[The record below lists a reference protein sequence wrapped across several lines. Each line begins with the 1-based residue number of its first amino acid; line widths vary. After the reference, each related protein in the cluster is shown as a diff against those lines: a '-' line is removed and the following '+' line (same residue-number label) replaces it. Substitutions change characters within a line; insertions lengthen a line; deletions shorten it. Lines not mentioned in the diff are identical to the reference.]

1 MKKWKIWLP
10 ILLVIMAIAGGSFA
24 YTYLTATQQ
33 ISVSGAGGDIATV
46 EAYGS
51 PSWGSLAGQQ
61 AGTLPTASIF
71 KITPLAGYTGKL
83 LVMVYLTNTGELTP
97 VYQHLN
103 IKTELLDKD
112 DAKIGQI
119 EFLTLKNGVVRFEMS
134 YGAGWNSPYYVR
146 ITGGSFNTLKGVADS
161 GESFAPAFYAEAR
174 QR

>member
-10 ILLVIMAIAGGSFA
+10 ILAVVLMIAGGSFA

-33 ISVSGAGGDIATV
+33 ISVTGAGGDIATV
-46 EAYGS
+46 ESYGS

-61 AGTLPTASIF
+61 AGNLPNTVLF
-71 KITPLAGYTGKL
+71 KITPLASYTGKL
-83 LVMVYLTNTGELTP
+83 LVSVYLTNTGELTP

-103 IKTELLDKD
+103 MKTELNDKD
-112 DAKIGQI
+112 GNKVGRI
-119 EFLTLKNGVVRFEMS
+119 EFLTLENGVVTFEMS
-134 YGAGWNSPYYVR
+134 YGAGWNSPYYVA

-161 GESFAPAFYAEAR
+161 GESFAPAFYAEVR